1 MKIRIGRVV
10 APALTPVLA
19 LLLGACAAPALA
31 DDDGPDPGVARI
43 SVLRGDVEIRR
54 GDDGDAVA
62 AAVNA
67 PLMAGDYLSTHEDAR
82 AEVQFD
88 YGNALRAGADSE
100 LRFTSIDTS
109 NHAVQLAQGTV
120 ELRVSRL
127 TDARPEIDTP
137 SAVVRPA
144 EVGRYRVTV
153 TDDGDTLVTVRSG
166 RVDIVS
172 PQSVRSVDAG
182 NTELVQGSA
191 SNPSFRQV
199 NAVAS
204 DDFDRWNDERD
215 QYLERVRSSE
225 YVSEGLVGAEDL
237 DRYGH
242 WVDVSGY
249 GNVWAPYAATG
260 WAPYQSGRWV
270 WQGYYG
276 WTWVS
281 YEPWG
286 WAPYHYGRW
295 FYDRGYGWCWY
306 PEREIAR
313 PAWRPAL
320 VAFFSFGG
328 GGGVNVGFGN
338 VGWVPL
344 GPREP
349 FHPWWGRRYINNR
362 TTIVNNTT
370 ITNINIY
377 RNVGAPGGANG
388 ISHHD
393 FAGGRFDRT
402 VRVSPVEM
410 RSAKPVRGVLPV
422 VPTTE
427 NLRPSDRPVVRRDR
441 ARPVEQRFT
450 RFPSP
455 STPVR
460 SFNDQRGDVQAAA
473 QRQYP
478 RHADEILRESQA
490 PVLRSTVPVG
500 RPTENVDAKT
510 PPAWRRFDGERGRTV
525 RPATPSTTGP
535 AAVQTA
541 PGPIQGTPATF
552 PRRRIDAP
560 NQGTAAPET
569 SRPWDRFKPGGPA
582 PTPPER
588 RSDAPPSGRP
598 SGMHSGPERFPRRQ
612 VETAPPPATRSETAP
627 PPASR
632 TEIAP
637 PPAMRSETALPPAMR
652 SETVRPP
659 AARTETARPPVLR
672 TETARPA
679 AAPARI
685 WRSPGGRGDVTRPER
700 VRGSSSP
707 APSPAATTRGARRHL
722 DGAPRAEGEDR
733 ASSRARE

>member
-1 MKIRIGRVV
+1 MEIRIGRAI
-10 APALTPVLA
+10 APALILAPVLA
-19 LLLGACAAPALA
+19 FLLGAGAAPALA

-62 AAVNA
+62 AALNA
-67 PLMAGDYLSTHEDAR
+67 PLLAGDYLSTHEDAR

-88 YGNALRAGADSE
+88 YGNALRAGAGSE

-109 NHAVQLAQGTV
+109 SHAVQLAQGTV
-120 ELRVSRL
+120 ELRVYRL

-137 SAVVRPA
+137 SAAVRPS
-144 EVGRYRVTV
+144 EPGRYRVTV
-153 TDDGDTLVTVRSG
+153 TDDGDTFVTVRSG

-191 SNPSFRQV
+191 SDPSFRLV
-199 NAVAS
+199 NAVAI

-215 QYLERVRSSE
+215 QYVERARSTE

-249 GNVWAPYAATG
+249 GNVWAPYAAAG

-270 WQGYYG
+270 WEGYYG

-295 FYDRGYGWCWY
+295 FYDPGYGWCWY
-306 PEREIAR
+306 PEREAVR

-328 GGGVNVGFGN
+328 GGGINIGFGN

-344 GPREP
+344 APREP

-370 ITNINIY
+370 NITNINIY

-393 FAGGRFDRT
+393 FAGGHFDRA
-402 VRVSPVEM
+402 VRVSPDVM
-410 RSAKPVRGVLPV
+410 RGAQPVRGILPV
-422 VPTTE
+422 VPTAE
-427 NLRPSDRPVVRRDR
+427 NLRPSDRPMLRR
-441 ARPVEQRFT
+441 ALPVEQRFT

-455 STPVR
+455 STQVR
-460 SFNDQRGDVQAAA
+460 SFSDQRGDVQAAA

-490 PVLRSTVPVG
+490 PVSRSATPG
-500 RPTENVDAKT
+500 APPSERADAKT
-510 PPAWRRFDGERGRTV
+510 PPAWRRFDGERGTPV
-525 RPATPSTTGP
+525 RHGVPGTPGTPAP
-535 AAVQTA
+535 AAIRGG
-541 PGPIQGTPATF
+541 PGAIQGTPATL

-560 NQGTAAPET
+560 IQGTAAPET
-569 SRPWDRFKPGGPA
+569 SRPWDRFTPGGPVT
-582 PTPPER
+582 TP
-588 RSDAPPSGRP
+588 P
-598 SGMHSGPERFPRRQ
+598 SGMHSGPVRFPRRQ
-612 VETAPPPATRSETAP
+612 IETAPPPAVRSETAP
-627 PPASR
+627 PPAV
-632 TEIAP
+632 
-637 PPAMRSETALPPAMR
+637 RSETA
-652 SETVRPP
+652 RPP
-659 AARTETARPPVLR
+659 AARTETARPPAVR
-672 TETARPA
+672 TETVPPA

-685 WRSPGGRGDVTRPER
+685 WRSPGGRGDATRPER
-700 VRGSSSP
+700 ARGSSP
-707 APSPAATTRGARRHL
+707 PEPSPAATTHGARRHL
-722 DGAPRAEGEDR
+722 DGGQAEGEDR
-733 ASSRARE
+733 ASRERASER